1 MKVSKVSTATARR
14 IFRLCQN
21 ESGLDE
27 AKLSLAV
34 KRIAEGKPRGYRGIL
49 IALKRLVRLELDR
62 RHVVVQSA
70 AELDPAT
77 RERVA
82 AGLRTKYGN
91 SLTFEYKVDPALLG
105 GLRVRVGS
113 DVWDGTVKG
122 RLDRL
127 AQAF

>member
-1 MKVSKVSTATARR
+1 MKVSKVATTTARR

-21 ESGLDE
+21 ENGLDE
-27 AKLSLAV
+27 ARLSMAV
-34 KRIAEGKPRGYRGIL
+34 KKIAAEKPRDYRGVL
-49 IALKRLVRLELDR
+49 LALKRLVRLELER
-62 RHVVVQSA
+62 RRVVVQSA
-70 AELDPAT
+70 VPLDPVT
-77 RERVA
+77 QERVA
-82 AGLRTKYGN
+82 AGLRTKYGDA
-91 SLTFEYKVDPALLG
+91 LTFEYKVDPALLG

>member
-1 MKVSKVSTATARR
+1 MKVSKVATTTARR
-14 IFRLCQN
+14 VFGLCQGAN
-21 ESGLDE
+21 GLDE
-27 AKLSLAV
+27 AKLSAAV
-34 KRIAEGKPRGYRGIL
+34 KKIAADKPRDYRGVL
-49 IALKRLVRLELDR
+49 VALKRLVRLELER

-70 AELDPAT
+70 VELDAAA
-77 RERVA
+77 RQRIASGLVA
-82 AGLRTKYGN
+82 KYGD